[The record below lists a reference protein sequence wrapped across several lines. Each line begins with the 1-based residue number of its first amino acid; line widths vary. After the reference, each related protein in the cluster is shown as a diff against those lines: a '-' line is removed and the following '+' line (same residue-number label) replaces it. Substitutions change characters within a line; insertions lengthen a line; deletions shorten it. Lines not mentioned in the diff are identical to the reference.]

1 MALTKCKECGAAVS
15 KTAKACPS
23 CGAKQGGGSGG
34 ILAALIILLGII
46 LALSGGG
53 GESYSSETASVSSED
68 VPHQN
73 INRGG
78 PADPTPAYMLVCN
91 DTGELGISDSDPR
104 IARYQNAIDTIRTR
118 FKISETVICDQTWAA
133 ADMLRKKNLKT
144 SAIEIME
151 GVVGLKDAEELGISY
166 AEILAS
172 VMTIMQS
179 KSTR

>member
-23 CGAKQGGGSGG
+23 CGAKQGGGSCG
-34 ILAALIILLGII
+34 ILAAIIILLVIVLI
-46 LALSGGG
+46 VSVGGG
-53 GESYSSETASVSSED
+53 GSSSSQSASVSSGCA
-68 VPHQN
+68 PSHS
-73 INRGG
+73 INWGV

-91 DTGELGISDSDPR
+91 DTGERGISDSDPR
-104 IARYQNAIDTIRTR
+104 IARYQRAIDTIRFR
-118 FKISETVICDQTWAA
+118 FKISETMICDQTWVA
-133 ADMLRKKNLKT
+133 ADTLRKKNLKT

-151 GVVGLKDAEELGISY
+151 GILGLKEAEQLEISY

-179 KSTR
+179 KSAR